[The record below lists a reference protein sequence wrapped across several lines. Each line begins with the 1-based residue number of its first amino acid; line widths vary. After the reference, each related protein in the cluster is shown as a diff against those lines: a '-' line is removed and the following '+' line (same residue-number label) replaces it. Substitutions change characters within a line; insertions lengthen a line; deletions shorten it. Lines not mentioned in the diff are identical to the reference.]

1 MTAIRFPLARYAPNP
16 NPNLGR
22 YAPNPNPN
30 PNLGRYAPNANPN
43 PNLGR
48 YAEETEGE
56 VYGTGYG

>member
-1 MTAIRFPLARYAPNP
+1 MTAIRFPLA
-16 NPNLGR
+16 R